1 MGVELDGANQKVII
15 DADSDTY
22 LQAST
27 DDTLDIYIAGA
38 KDFTLTANT
47 LTAQSGSTIAAQALT
62 ATTIGAT
69 GVVSI
74 SDGTA
79 GAPALTNT
87 GDTNCGLFFSAAD
100 TLAFSAAGTSQFT
113 MADGVVAPVTDD
125 DVDLGTS
132 SLEFKDGYFDGTLYC
147 DTLNLAG
154 TSHTS
159 ISGGGLVHLST
170 VNITS
175 GTATASFTSGIDST
189 YNAYLFILS
198 DVHPATDAQPLEM
211 TVSTDGGS
219 SYISTNYGFAHQG
232 RTAAATELSH
242 AATNDSVFDMSSQN
256 VGNAAD
262 ETISARIYLNKPAG
276 ANSHKLVNVTST
288 VVDNGNTV
296 SVSIMGGMN
305 YSTTAAIDAV
315 QFKFGSGNIDRGN
328 FSMFGVANS

>member
-1 MGVELDGANQKVII
+1 MAVELDGANQKVII

-38 KDFTLTANT
+38 KDFTFTANT
-47 LTAQSGSTIAAQALT
+47 LTAQSGSTIASQALT

-113 MADGVVAPVTDD
+113 MADGLIAPVTDN

-154 TSHTS
+154 TDHTA
-159 ISGGGLVHLST
+159 ISGAITVAGNWRLSADQTSLST
-170 VNITS
+170 DAIITNNWEEVDTSPYSRIGTVMSESS
-175 GTATASFTSGIDST
+175 GVFTFPSTGIYYIIFT
-189 YNAYLFILS
+189 CLVS
-198 DVHPATDAQPLEM
+198 DQAEITHAGAAIEGT
-211 TVSTDGGS
+211 TNNS
-219 SYISTNYGFAHQG
+219 SYVDLAHAYQMLTNQHDANPYECVSAHLLFDCTDTANNKVRFSVESQSGSLDVKGDSAISETNA
-232 RTAAATELSH
+232 
-242 AATNDSVFDMSSQN
+242 VFIRLGD
-256 VGNAAD
+256 
-262 ETISARIYLNKPAG
+262 T
-276 ANSHKLVNVTST
+276 
-288 VVDNGNTV
+288 
-296 SVSIMGGMN
+296 
-305 YSTTAAIDAV
+305 
-315 QFKFGSGNIDRGN
+315 
-328 FSMFGVANS
+328 

>member
-87 GDTNCGLFFSAAD
+87 GDTNCGLYFSAAD
-100 TLAFSAAGTSQFT
+100 TLSFTAAGTAQFT
-113 MADGVVAPVTDD
+113 MADGVVAPVTDN

-154 TSHTS
+154 TSHTA
-159 ISGGGLVHLST
+159 ISGGLT
-170 VNITS
+170 VADCWRLTTEFS
-175 GTATASFTSGIDST
+175 GDADPIASNLEQVDETEEGTIGSAMTESSGIFTFPST
-189 YNAYLFILS
+189 GIYLVSFGAAFSMAGSSRYNHMEIQVTS
-198 DVHPATDAQPLEM
+198 DNSSYAIRGYGSQQVVND
-211 TVSTDGGS
+211 GS
-219 SYISTNYGFAHQG
+219 SYSQGFIQNLIDVTN
-232 RTAAATELSH
+232 T
-242 AATNDSVFDMSSQN
+242 TNVKVKFKINVEDS
-256 VGNAAD
+256 GC
-262 ETISARIYLNKPAG
+262 
-276 ANSHKLVNVTST
+276 
-288 VVDNGNTV
+288 
-296 SVSIMGGMN
+296 
-305 YSTTAAIDAV
+305 TT
-315 QFKFGSGNIDRGN
+315 RGN
-328 FSMFGVANS
+328 SNSNSTFMMFLRLGDT